1 MIFLI
6 TEVKGLE
13 VLDSRGNPT
22 VAAEITLS
30 DGCRAVAIAPSGAS
44 TGKFEAH
51 ELRDGGQRYRGK
63 GVSRAVDNINTVIAP
78 MLRQLGTLDQKQIDR
93 ELIKLDGTANKSH
106 LGANAMLAV
115 SMAVAR
121 AAARHYRVPLYRYLG
136 GISRLELPTPM
147 MNILNGGAHSANN
160 IDIQEFMIVPTKGSF
175 SERLRAGVEVYH
187 ALGSVLKAA
196 GKSTGVGDEG
206 GFAPDL
212 RDDREVIEYIIKG
225 ISTAGYTT
233 DDIKIALD
241 VASSEWYDGGEYRL
255 PKAKEVLSSQEL
267 TEKIC
272 NLVKDYPIISVEDGL
287 AEDDYA
293 GWKGMTQ
300 KLSGRTML
308 VGDDLFVT
316 NPERLKSGIEQGIA
330 NAVLVKLNQIG
341 TLSETL
347 EVIGIADR
355 AGYTPIISHRSGE
368 TEDTFIA
375 DLSVAVGAKYI
386 KTGAPCRTDRTSKYN
401 RLLKIESEL

>member
-1 MIFLI
+1 MII
-6 TEVKGLE
+6 EVRGME

-22 VAAEITLS
+22 VAAEVTLE

-51 ELRDGGQRYRGK
+51 ELRDGGSRYGGK
-63 GVSRAVDNINTVIAP
+63 GVKKAVENINSVIAP
-78 MLRQLGTLDQKQIDR
+78 ALKELGTLNQKQIDR
-93 ELIKLDGTANKSH
+93 ELCCVDGTPDKSH

-115 SMAVAR
+115 SMAAAR

-136 GISRLELPTPM
+136 GISGLRLPTPM
-147 MNILNGGAHSANN
+147 MNILNGGAHAANN
-160 IDIQEFMIVPTKGSF
+160 IDIQEFMIVPQKGSF
-175 SERLRAGVEVYH
+175 SDKLRAGAEVYH
-187 ALGSVLKAA
+187 ALGTVLKAA

-206 GFAPDL
+206 GFSPDL

-241 VASSEWYDGGEYRL
+241 VASSEWYENGEYNL
-255 PKAKEVLSSQEL
+255 PKGGDKLTSQNL
-267 TEKIC
+267 TEKISALC
-272 NLVKDYPIISVEDGL
+272 RDYPIISVEDGL
-287 AEDDYA
+287 AEDDYS
-293 GWKGMTQ
+293 GWKTMTE
-300 KLSGRTML
+300 KLGGRVLL

-316 NPERLKSGIEQGIA
+316 NPERLKSGITQGIA

-347 EVIGIADR
+347 KVIAMAR
-355 AGYTPIISHRSGE
+355 TAGYTPIISHRSGE

-375 DLSVAVGAKYI
+375 DLSVAVGAEYI
-386 KTGAPCRTDRTSKYN
+386 KSGAPCRTDRTAKYN
-401 RLLKIESEL
+401 RLLKIESELC

>member
-1 MIFLI
+1 MIVLI

-22 VAAEITLS
+22 VAAEVTLCDKS
-30 DGCRAVAIAPSGAS
+30 RAVAIAPSGAS

-51 ELRDGGQRYRGK
+51 ELRDGGARYRGK
-63 GVSRAVDNINTVIAP
+63 GVKKAIENINTVIAP
-78 MLRQLGTLDQKQIDR
+78 MLRQLGTLNQKQIDR
-93 ELIKLDGTANKSH
+93 ELIRLDGTSNKSH

-121 AAARHYRVPLYRYLG
+121 AAARHFRVPLYRYLG
-136 GISRLELPTPM
+136 GISGLKLPTPM

-160 IDIQEFMIVPTKGSF
+160 IDIQEFMIVPTVGTF
-175 SERLRAGVEVYH
+175 SENLQAGVEVYH

-206 GFAPDL
+206 GFSPDL

-233 DDIKIALD
+233 EQVKIALD
-241 VASSEWYDGGEYRL
+241 VASSEWYDGNEYCL
-255 PKAKEVLSSQEL
+255 PKAKLTLTSQEL

-272 NLVKDYPIISVEDGL
+272 TLIKDYPIISVEDGL
-287 AEDDYA
+287 AEDDYS
-293 GWKGMTQ
+293 GWKTMTQ
-300 KLSGRTML
+300 KLAGRTML

-347 EVIGIADR
+347 EVIEMAYSN
-355 AGYTPIISHRSGE
+355 GYIPIISHRSGE